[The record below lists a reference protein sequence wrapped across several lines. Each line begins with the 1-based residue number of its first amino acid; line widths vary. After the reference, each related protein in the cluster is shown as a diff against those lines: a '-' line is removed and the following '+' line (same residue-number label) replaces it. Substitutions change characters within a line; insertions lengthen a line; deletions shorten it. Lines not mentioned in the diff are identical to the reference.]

1 MSKEQSV
8 GSQLKPGMGSGGRVY
23 EGRGKVWCGTHNRYE
38 LKEAYDG
45 VRAGEVRAELHREGE
60 AKDQLGHGSDKSTA
74 HKGYYIKHNQMRDE
88 FYIQKDGQHIS
99 THKSV
104 DDAKRTIDRDL
115 TSEAEVKDARGHGS
129 EKRVSAGHDIPR
141 EHRDAFNAGA
151 QYVRDNWG
159 DNVNEHSDLQSQAQ
173 DLAQGAGHDPDYTHE
188 GMVRQQDK
196 LSGKKEAGAG
206 TAAAPLLRAEVETQ
220 SGGKGQIPRGVLVL
234 GNQPQPVRQFA
245 QLERPKKMGFAREQA
260 GIPAGRDAA
269 PGASKNV
276 APVLGGLS
284 IEAKNK
290 LQALRATLVAKEPDA
305 HPHDEDVPIKSF
317 VDDLRHKIG
326 KRRVMPGGDLDQ
338 DANPKPAEGE
348 NTQKSPDGPVDQKGV
363 PLPGQPI
370 YSKEEVNYRYAPDPK
385 RSCGECR
392 FYLEPG
398 SCRLVM
404 GLILKTDVCDKFEED
419 DEVKRTEDEMRPT
432 DGMQGPKVVRG
443 HLVTESLREVGW
455 TDEARAAAAI
465 ARQHGYKDAG
475 KTGSGSSKHVRAGHV
490 PGAGKVSDAH
500 EIMIHSDGTWKR
512 WGPGGTGGSGRTPGS
527 LSQHLTDVH
536 GEPKSGYQGNPAA
549 HGAAAA
555 GGGTPADQGAA
566 AARRYGKESEMRLQR
581 GTLIESKK
589 LTEARGIPYFAR
601 HKNGEMIGLEGALSL
616 ARRMEALGYESPLGE
631 VTPPGWEG
639 SVKAMKKHGDI
650 TNPWALAWYMK
661 GKGYTPHKEQLRKLI
676 QGEEQGAPAPMGGEE
691 GEMGFFRPGDRG
703 WKPQGGQAEPDKGVG
718 FRASEDEAKDAR
730 GHGSEKRGSGAQTVK
745 DVKNYIAGRPSP
757 YTGSPSPARPAG
769 QALMP
774 GQRGWKPP
782 KGAPEGRPD
791 YKGEKMV
798 KGLPTKEGSPDTSY
812 FGSVPKF
819 EGDKVAFPGKSVHF
833 EPHKPHAGELDHPL
847 HQAKKGVAEAL
858 RRRIERQLE
867 KQALREIREARSK

>member
-1 MSKEQSV
+1 MLTRAKEYLKRKY
-8 GSQLKPGMGSGGRVY
+8 GKPGNVYVGVVSRLDASVSGALVLARTSKAAD
-23 EGRGKVWCGTHNRYE
+23 RLTRQFQS
-38 LKEAYDG
+38 
-45 VRAGEVRAELHREGE
+45 GEVSKTYWALVENE
-60 AKDQLGHGSDKSTA
+60 
-74 HKGYYIKHNQMRDE
+74 
-88 FYIQKDGQHIS
+88 
-99 THKSV
+99 
-104 DDAKRTIDRDL
+104 
-115 TSEAEVKDARGHGS
+115 
-129 EKRVSAGHDIPR
+129 PR
-141 EHRDAFNAGA
+141 
-151 QYVRDNWG
+151 
-159 DNVNEHSDLQSQAQ
+159 
-173 DLAQGAGHDPDYTHE
+173 
-188 GMVRQQDK
+188 
-196 LSGKKEAGAG
+196 
-206 TAAAPLLRAEVETQ
+206 
-220 SGGKGQIPRGVLVL
+220 
-234 GNQPQPVRQFA
+234 
-245 QLERPKKMGFAREQA
+245 
-260 GIPAGRDAA
+260 
-269 PGASKNV
+269 
-276 APVLGGLS
+276 
-284 IEAKNK
+284 
-290 LQALRATLVAKEPDA
+290 
-305 HPHDEDVPIKSF
+305 
-317 VDDLRHKIG
+317 
-326 KRRVMPGGDLDQ
+326 
-338 DANPKPAEGE
+338 PAEGE

-363 PLPGQPI
+363 PIPGQPI

-419 DEVKRTEDEMRPT
+419 DEVKRTEDEMRPK

-566 AARRYGKESEMRLQR
+566 AVQRHGKESDMGLQR
-581 GTLIESKK
+581 GTLIEANGSKK
-589 LTEARGIPYFAR
+589 KLVERGLPYFAK

-661 GKGYTPHKEQLRKLI
+661 GKGYTPHKEQMRKLI

-718 FRASEDEAKDAR
+718 FRAAEGEAKDER
-730 GHGSEKRGSGAQTVK
+730 GHGSEKRGISQVAKDFIAGKRKGYIVGTKKDRGNQVVK
-745 DVKNYIAGRPSP
+745 DVKDFIAGRPSP
-757 YTGSPSPARPAG
+757 YVGSPSN
-769 QALMP
+769 
-774 GQRGWKPP
+774 
-782 KGAPEGRPD
+782 
-791 YKGEKMV
+791 
-798 KGLPTKEGSPDTSY
+798 
-812 FGSVPKF
+812 